1 MNALQVLTKD
11 HANVKRL
18 FSEFDNGGKT
28 DYEMKIEL
36 LNQTRRELQI
46 HSQAEEQIFYPA
58 LKALNGDGARLIS
71 EAIRDHREIDELLMQ
86 LSRLKPREQRFD
98 EKFEAL
104 IEAVDNHVEREE
116 GEIFRFAEE
125 NCSEQ
130 ELEELGQEI
139 ERRKRSLD
147 QQLAA

>member
-1 MNALQVLTKD
+1 MNALQVLTTD

-18 FSEFDNGGKT
+18 FSEFDNSSKT

-58 LKALNGDGARLIS
+58 LKALNGDGARLVT
-71 EAIRDHREIDELLMQ
+71 EAIKDHRGIDQLLMQ

-104 IEAVDNHVEREE
+104 IEAVDHHVEREE

-130 ELEELGQEI
+130 ELEELGHEI